1 MVGFTQL
8 PLALLCRLH
17 CFSAGSPAPHQ
28 NQSLLEPVA
37 RGAGHLSG
45 KTLHCRGKMVDCREG
60 VACGRS
66 CGQGPWPER
75 TSPEKWGRPDYAGG
89 GGGVGSCVRSGRAH
103 VAPIWPLDE
112 AATETAMPPDAPG
125 SPGVQR
131 PPSGPAHPGLNVR
144 EAFPT

>member
-45 KTLHCRGKMVDCREG
+45 KTLHCRGKMVG
-60 VACGRS
+60 LQGRS
-66 CGQGPWPER
+66 
-75 TSPEKWGRPDYAGG
+75 
-89 GGGVGSCVRSGRAH
+89 
-103 VAPIWPLDE
+103 
-112 AATETAMPPDAPG
+112 
-125 SPGVQR
+125 
-131 PPSGPAHPGLNVR
+131 GLWQ
-144 EAFPT
+144 ELWTGTMA